1 MTQEQAFE
9 ILVSGKNALITG
21 QAGTGK
27 TYLLGKFIEYLNK
40 NNIPVGITASTGIAA
55 THLGG
60 VTIHSWSGM
69 GIKDKMTN
77 ADIKKLFSKNKKAIK
92 RIQDAKVLI
101 IDEVSML
108 HSYQLDIVDEICRRV
123 RTGLGPFGDLQVV
136 LCGDFFQLPPVSRV
150 KNRGDFV
157 NLSNAWQMMDLQV
170 CYLEKQYRQTE
181 NNDLYR
187 LLNEIRESR
196 VTEESC
202 ELLSTRLNFPF
213 DEGIIPTKLYTHN
226 SNVDEHN
233 LLRLAAL
240 EEKLVEYQMTAGG
253 DDFVVTQMKK
263 GCLAPEELKLKVGA
277 VVMFVFNNFVKGY
290 VNGTT
295 GVIESFDKETGYP
308 IVRTFKGDKILAAPI
323 RWGTDEIDYDA
334 WIEQVPLRLAWAI
347 TIHKSQGM
355 TLDYA
360 EIDLSRSF
368 TYGLGYVALSRVREL
383 EGLSLLGYNEMSLQV
398 SDEARDLD
406 VYLRTISGNI

>member
-1 MTQEQAFE
+1 MTQEEAFE
-9 ILVSGKNALITG
+9 VLTSGHNALITG

-27 TYLLGKFIEYLNK
+27 TYLLAMFIDYLEKNK
-40 NNIPVGITASTGIAA
+40 KTVGITASTGIAA

-60 VTIHSWSGM
+60 VTIHSWCGM
-69 GIKDKMTN
+69 GIKDNIT
-77 ADIKKLFSKNKKAIK
+77 ASDIKKMFTRNKTAIK
-92 RIQDAKVLI
+92 RIQEADVLI

-108 HSYQLDIVDEICRRV
+108 HAHQLDMINEICCRV
-123 RTGLGPFGDLQVV
+123 RTGLGPFGGLQVV
-136 LCGDFFQLPPVSRV
+136 LCGDFFQLPPVSQF

-157 NLSNAWQMMDLQV
+157 HLSSAWEQMDLTV
-170 CYLEKQYRQTE
+170 CYLEKQYRQSE

-202 ELLSTRLNFPF
+202 QILSERLNQSF
-213 DEGIIPTKLYTHN
+213 DDGIIPTKLYTHN
-226 SNVDEHN
+226 SNVDEYN
-233 LLRLAAL
+233 LKRLAAL
-240 EEKLVEYQMTAGG
+240 DEPESTFVMASSGG
-253 DDFVVTQMKK
+253 EFVVKQMKK

-277 VVMFVFNNFVKGY
+277 VVMFVSNNFAKGF

-295 GVIESFDKETGYP
+295 GTILGFDKDDGYP
-308 IVRTFKGDKILAAPI
+308 VVRTFQGDEIIAAPI
-323 RWGTDEIDYDA
+323 RWGAGEVDFDA

-360 EIDLSRSF
+360 EIDLSRAF
-368 TYGLGYVALSRVREL
+368 TYGLGYVALSRVRSL
-383 EGLSLLGYNEMSLQV
+383 EGLSLLGYNEMSLMV
-398 SDEARDLD
+398 SDEAKDLD
-406 VYLRTISGNI
+406 NLLRESANI

>member
-1 MTQEQAFE
+1 MTQEEAFE
-9 ILVSGKNALITG
+9 VLTSGHNALITG

-27 TYLLGKFIEYLNK
+27 TYLLAKFIEYLENK
-40 NNIPVGITASTGIAA
+40 KKTVGITASTGIAA

-60 VTIHSWSGM
+60 VTIHSWCGM
-69 GIKDKMTN
+69 GIKENIT
-77 ADIKKLFSKNKKAIK
+77 ASDIKKMFTKNKTAIK
-92 RIQDAKVLI
+92 RIQEADVLI

-108 HSYQLDIVDEICRRV
+108 HAHQLDMINEICCRV
-123 RTGLGPFGDLQVV
+123 RTGLGPFGGLQVV

-157 NLSNAWQMMDLQV
+157 HLSSAWEQMDLTV
-170 CYLEKQYRQTE
+170 CYLEKQYRQSE

-202 ELLSTRLNFPF
+202 QLLTERINQSF

-226 SNVDEHN
+226 SNVDEYN
-233 LLRLAAL
+233 LARLAAL
-240 EEKLVEYQMTAGG
+240 DESESIFVMASSGG
-253 DDFVVTQMKK
+253 EFVVNQMKK

-277 VVMFVFNNFVKGY
+277 VVMFVSNNFAKGY

-295 GVIESFDKETGYP
+295 GVILGFDKDDGYP
-308 IVRTFKGDKILAAPI
+308 VVRTFQGDEIIAAPI
-323 RWGTDEIDYDA
+323 RWGAGEVDFDA

-360 EIDLSRSF
+360 EIDLSRAF
-368 TYGLGYVALSRVREL
+368 TYGLGYVALSRVRSL

-406 VYLRTISGNI
+406 NLLRESANI